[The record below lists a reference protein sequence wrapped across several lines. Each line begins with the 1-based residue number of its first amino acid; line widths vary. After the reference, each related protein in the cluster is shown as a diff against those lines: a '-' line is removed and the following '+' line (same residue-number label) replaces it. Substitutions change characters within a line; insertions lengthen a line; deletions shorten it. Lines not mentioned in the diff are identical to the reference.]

1 MLTQIKQPA
10 AAPAAAPAFEP
21 SHHIGEAAAIVSEDE
36 KIETIRTLR
45 SENRGLQRKVEAQ
58 KLTLTLTLTL
68 TLALTLTRWMAAPSC
83 WSGSVRSPCCRVTG
97 REGTGAGCSRPS
109 TPTPG
114 HRGRCR

>member
-1 MLTQIKQPA
+1 MLTHIKQPA

-68 TLALTLTRWMAAPSC
+68 GWYRQ
-83 WSGSVRSPCCRVTG
+83 
-97 REGTGAGCSRPS
+97 
-109 TPTPG
+109 
-114 HRGRCR
+114 

>member
-1 MLTQIKQPA
+1 MLTHIKQPA

-68 TLALTLTRWMAAPSC
+68 TLALNLTRGGRLAPRHLRAQRRGGAADTL
-83 WSGSVRSPCCRVTG
+83 GVRLRDG
-97 REGTGAGCSRPS
+97 
-109 TPTPG
+109 
-114 HRGRCR
+114 

>member
-1 MLTQIKQPA
+1 MLTHIKQPA

-68 TLALTLTRWMAAPSC
+68 TLALTLALTLTRW
-83 WSGSVRSPCCRVTG
+83 GSTW
-97 REGTGAGCSRPS
+97 GTRRPR
-109 TPTPG
+109 P
-114 HRGRCR
+114 RRW